1 VKQPVA
7 RGWLVRGMM
16 WSEPLWWGWLVSRN
30 TIFRILILSEVRDK
44 EGKWKIHAKNPPI
57 LNSGI
62 HAL

>member
-16 WSEPLWWGWLVSRN
+16 WSEPLWWGWLVGRN
-30 TIFRILILSEVRDK
+30 TIFRILILSLVRDE

-57 LNSGI
+57 
-62 HAL
+62 